1 MAGMCSRDWHMT
13 RMWCV
18 DPRVLCREHLL
29 GEHNELH
36 KLVGSIRAGHSID
49 GYVER
54 GQVETGRITA
64 RHEALAAELERRGYT
79 HESPLDYADDLDR
92 GEVDPAANLE
102 ELATRCAACRERID
116 ARR

>member
-1 MAGMCSRDWHMT
+1 MT

-18 DPRVLCREHLL
+18 DPRGLCRNHLL

-54 GQVETGRITA
+54 DQVDTSRIKS
-64 RHEALAAELERRGYT
+64 RHDELVAELERRGFS
-79 HESPLDYADDLDR
+79 HESPMEYDDTLGL
-92 GEVDPAANLE
+92 GEIDETANLE
-102 ELATRCAACRERID
+102 ELKARCEHCAERIETYID
-116 ARR
+116 HE